1 MLDIERHKQILAF
14 LKENSGVKVSQL
26 AKTFYV
32 SEPTIRRDLNELEKQ
47 GKVKR
52 TFGGVVL
59 IDIQSKEI
67 PLLLRV
73 GENIPEKKLLA
84 QKALEH
90 IRDGNIVFFDA
101 SSTVLQMIPLL
112 VPSFKNITAVTN
124 GMQTA
129 LDLAKLNITT
139 YCTGGKLLNNSIA
152 FVGNDTDNY
161 LRNINADVMFASCRG
176 YTDGILSDSSIEEA
190 YVRKIMIAQS
200 KRSYF
205 LIDSSKIGKKF
216 FHTISYDTKVT
227 EVITLS
233 KEDREIII

>member
-59 IDIQSKEI
+59 IDIQTKEI

-101 SSTVLQMIPLL
+101 SSTVLQMIPML
-112 VPSFKNITAVTN
+112 VPSFKN
-124 GMQTA
+124 
-129 LDLAKLNITT
+129 
-139 YCTGGKLLNNSIA
+139 
-152 FVGNDTDNY
+152 
-161 LRNINADVMFASCRG
+161 
-176 YTDGILSDSSIEEA
+176 
-190 YVRKIMIAQS
+190 
-200 KRSYF
+200 
-205 LIDSSKIGKKF
+205 
-216 FHTISYDTKVT
+216 
-227 EVITLS
+227 
-233 KEDREIII
+233 

>member
-1 MLDIERHKQILAF
+1 MLDIERQKQILSF

-26 AKTFYV
+26 AKTFFV

-67 PLLLRV
+67 PLLLRA

-84 QKALEH
+84 QKAVEH
-90 IRDGNIVFFDA
+90 LHDGNIVFFDA

-112 VPSFKNITAVTN
+112 SPAFKNITAVTN

-129 LDLAKLNITT
+129 LELAKLNITT
-139 YCTGGKLLNNSIA
+139 YCTGGKLLNTSGA
-152 FVGNDTDNY
+152 FAGNDTDNY
-161 LRNINADVMFASCRG
+161 LRNVNADVMFASCRG
-176 YTDGILSDSSIEEA
+176 FTDGILSDSSIEEA

-200 KRSYF
+200 RRSYF
-205 LIDSSKIGKKF
+205 LIDSSKTGKKF
-216 FHTISYDTKVT
+216 FHTIASEHNVT
-227 EVITLS
+227 SVITLS
-233 KEDREIII
+233 EEERSNII